1 MLGPGVSARG
11 QKTIVI
17 RPNGDYQT
25 GDSLFGGIFENIPPS
40 YALKKEEGPNRGRAG
55 GKREKEARKGSAA
68 RAGILSGV
76 SPGGFA
82 NCSDQVARGAT

>member
-17 RPNGDYQT
+17 RPDGDYQT
-25 GDSLFGGIFENIPPS
+25 GDSLFGGIFGKYSPLIH
-40 YALKKEEGPNRGRAG
+40 LKKGKKTEPRKGR
-55 GKREKEARKGSAA
+55 REARKGCAA

-82 NCSDQVARGAT
+82 NCSDQDARGAT